1 MKYNLGNDY
10 DKEDEINDLIN
21 SLKIH
26 SKNLQEKSYEEVAY
40 WIGEVSR
47 TILDLIEEIED
58 DHLGAR
64 LTHLVGAVL
73 GGMGQAVL
81 ELREENEM
89 LKHDILYKL
98 QGDVDPELN

>member
-1 MKYNLGNDY
+1 MKYNLGDDD
-10 DKEDEINDLIN
+10 DKEDQINDLVKALN
-21 SLKIH
+21 TH

-47 TILDLIEEIED
+47 TILDLIDEIED
-58 DHLGAR
+58 DHLGSR